1 MSTDNLDSVQGNNVE
16 ERKQETLPIEEE
28 TKDGFVIVDNTYLD
42 SVSEIHPLSNV
53 SDFTRVNPM
62 TAQTDFK
69 HLTSMVSTFLI
80 GPSFRAKPVPAANR
94 NMPNA

>member
-1 MSTDNLDSVQGNNVE
+1 MLTKNLVETNKQDDAPLVE
-16 ERKQETLPIEEE
+16 EEI
-28 TKDGFVIVDNTYLD
+28 KDSFVIVDNTYLD

-69 HLTSMVSTFLI
+69 NLTSMLSTFLI
-80 GPSFRAKPVPAANR
+80 GPSFKTRQAVPANR
-94 NMPNA
+94 SISNA